1 MPYEKSSKVVPS
13 LPYNSRSTSPSSWSN
28 SIETVSPGR
37 PALGS
42 VKRYQSRSSNSMLSA
57 VSDKV
62 PLMVCKSVAVAAVS
76 LSS

>member
-1 MPYEKSSKVVPS
+1 MVELDRDRVA
-13 LPYNSRSTSPSSWSN
+13 
-28 SIETVSPGR
+28 GR

-76 LSS
+76 LSSKRSILNP